1 MSDHFAPAHVANMTH
16 SDYSGEFLLDHGLIY
31 LNHAAVSPWPRRTAV
46 AVQQFAEENMRQGA
60 RHYPR
65 WLETE
70 VHLREQCRSLL
81 NAPSSDDI
89 ALLKNT
95 SEALSVVAH
104 GLAWRAG
111 DNVVISDQ
119 EFPSNRI
126 VWQSLQDEG
135 VETRCVDLTRGSSPE
150 QALDTCMDERTRLL
164 AVSSVQYTSGLR
176 LDLDRLG
183 TLCRDRG
190 VLFCVDAIQSLGAL
204 PLDVQACGADFVMA
218 DGHKWLLGPEGCA
231 VFYVRSQVRERLR
244 LRQYGWHM
252 VEDHLDFSHHDWQV
266 AASARRFECGSPNM
280 VGIHALS
287 ASLALLAEVGME
299 AVAARVL
306 SNSAYLM
313 KALSELPDIEILT
326 PQQSGRYAGIV
337 TFRHQ
342 RVDPADL
349 HRRLLARNVIC
360 AQRGSGVRFSPHFY
374 ITRMQL
380 ETAVAAVE
388 EALRTS

>member
-1 MSDHFAPAHVANMTH
+1 
-16 SDYSGEFLLDHGLIY
+16 
-31 LNHAAVSPWPRRTAV
+31 
-46 AVQQFAEENMRQGA
+46 
-60 RHYPR
+60 
-65 WLETE
+65 
-70 VHLREQCRSLL
+70 
-81 NAPSSDDI
+81 
-89 ALLKNT
+89 
-95 SEALSVVAH
+95 
-104 GLAWRAG
+104 
-111 DNVVISDQ
+111 
-119 EFPSNRI
+119 
-126 VWQSLQDEG
+126 
-135 VETRCVDLTRGSSPE
+135 
-150 QALDTCMDERTRLL
+150 
-164 AVSSVQYTSGLR
+164 
-176 LDLDRLG
+176 
-183 TLCRDRG
+183 
-190 VLFCVDAIQSLGAL
+190 
-204 PLDVQACGADFVMA
+204 MA

-252 VEDHLDFSHHDWQV
+252 VEDHLDFSRQDWQV

-306 SNSAYLM
+306 ANSAYLM
-313 KALSELPDIEILT
+313 EALSELPDIEILT
-326 PQQSGRYAGIV
+326 PRQSGRYAGIV